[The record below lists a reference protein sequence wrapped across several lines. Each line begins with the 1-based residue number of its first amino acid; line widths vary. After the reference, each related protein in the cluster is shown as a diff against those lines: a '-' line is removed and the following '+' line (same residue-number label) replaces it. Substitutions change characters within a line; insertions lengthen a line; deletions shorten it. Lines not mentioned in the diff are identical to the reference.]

1 MTMISD
7 KIEAIKAA
15 VDEQIAKSEALQD
28 VQNIRV
34 KYLGKKGEL
43 TSIMKDLKKSF
54 QGRTASGRPACQYGP
69 GHHRRP
75 FESSYGRTQG
85 KIPGNENPVGKDR
98 YYPAGQKTRHGSRT
112 SPSFDAPSYG
122 TVLPEHGLF
131 HRRRSGHRIGL
142 L

>member
-43 TSIMKDLKKSF
+43 TSIMKDLKICPRKNGLRS
-54 QGRTASGRPACQYGP
+54 ASLLIRPGA
-69 GHHRRP
+69 
-75 FESSYGRTQG
+75 SS
-85 KIPGNENPVGKDR
+85 
-98 YYPAGQKTRHGSRT
+98 KT
-112 SPSFDAPSYG
+112 
-122 TVLPEHGLF
+122 
-131 HRRRSGHRIGL
+131 I
-142 L
+142 